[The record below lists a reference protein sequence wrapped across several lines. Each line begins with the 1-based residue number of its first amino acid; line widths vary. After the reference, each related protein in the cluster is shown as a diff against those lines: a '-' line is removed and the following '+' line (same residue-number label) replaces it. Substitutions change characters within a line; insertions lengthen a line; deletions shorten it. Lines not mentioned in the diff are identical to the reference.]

1 MVAFRIGWTGRI
13 VLLVVAVAGLLA
25 ACGQEPGRI
34 ASEPRKPPAPD
45 RVPIVFLPGIG
56 REVARVLRGGAL
68 VPFSALA
75 LRTDAEAIAH
85 LGDPRFP
92 ADGTPAADVS
102 ARLDRAL
109 RETDVRGLQGLID
122 HLVREEGYVRGDP
135 DQPRNKDYPENAPAE
150 RRDTTRAA
158 SLFVLYYDWRRDLAE
173 SACVLAE
180 RIARIRAA
188 SGAPRVHLVAHSF
201 GGMVAR
207 YYLRYGGRDAVR
219 DRDCPLG
226 AGSLAATVNAPGAPV
241 VGRLVLLGVPHR
253 GSALAFRALLQDV
266 SLFGLLALGLR
277 EAVFTM
283 PLAWQLLPQAESDGR
298 VPLLVGS
305 NGDERVSLYAL
316 RTWVERGW
324 LPGDGQDPERLRFA
338 ETMLARAV
346 VFQKSLAGRHP
357 AEEAVPRLVVGGE
370 CRPTPTRAIVTDAGV
385 QFLARG
391 QTDHPLFARATDAG
405 DGVVTA
411 ANALGLPDS
420 PTLTSLATCAG
431 HNAYLD
437 DSSLVA
443 RVVEFLLR

>member
-1 MVAFRIGWTGRI
+1 MSVPRAGRGARSI
-13 VLLVVAVAGLLA
+13 LLVVAVAGVLA

-34 ASEPRKPPAPD
+34 ASEPRRPSVPD
-45 RVPIVFLPGIG
+45 RVPIVFLPGVG
-56 REVARVLRGGAL
+56 REVARVLRGGGL
-68 VPFSALA
+68 VPFSALS

-92 ADGTPAADVS
+92 ADGTPAADVP
-102 ARLDRAL
+102 ARLDGAL

-122 HLVREEGYVRGDP
+122 HLVREGGYVRGDP
-135 DQPRNKDYPENAPAE
+135 NQPRDKDYPENAEAD
-150 RRDTTRAA
+150 RRDTTRVA
-158 SLFVLYYDWRRDLAE
+158 SLYVLYYDWRRDMSE
-173 SACVLAE
+173 NACVVAE
-180 RIARIRAA
+180 RIARIREAT
-188 SGAPRVHLVAHSF
+188 GAPRVHLVTHSF
-201 GGMVAR
+201 GGLVAR
-207 YYLRYGGRDAVR
+207 YYLRYGGRDTMR
-219 DRDCPLG
+219 NRDCPLG
-226 AGSLAATVNAPGAPV
+226 DRALAAAVNAPGAPG

-283 PLAWQLLPQAESDGR
+283 PLAWQLLPQPEADGR
-298 VPLLVGS
+298 VPLLVGN

-338 ETMLARAV
+338 EAMLARAV
-346 VFQKSLAGRHP
+346 AVQKAMAGRHP
-357 AEEAVPRLVVGGE
+357 AEEAVPRLVVGAE
-370 CRPTPTRAIVTDAGV
+370 CRPTPTRAIVTETGV
-385 QFLARG
+385 EFLARG

-411 ANALGLPDS
+411 ENALGLPDS

-431 HNAYLD
+431 HNTYLD
-437 DSSLVA
+437 DPSLVA
-443 RVVEFLLR
+443 RIVEFLLR

>member
-1 MVAFRIGWTGRI
+1 MAAPRIGWGLRMI
-13 VLLVVAVAGLLA
+13 LLFVAVVGLLT

-34 ASEPRKPPAPD
+34 APEPRRPADPD
-45 RVPIVFLPGIG
+45 RVPIVLLPGIG

-75 LRTDAEAIAH
+75 LRTDAEAVAH

-92 ADGTPAADVS
+92 ADGTPAVDVP

-135 DQPRNKDYPENAPAE
+135 DHPGDKDYPENAAAD

-173 SACVLAE
+173 SACVVAE
-180 RIARIRAA
+180 QIARIQAA
-188 SGAPRVHLVAHSF
+188 TGAPRVHLVAHSF
-201 GGMVAR
+201 GGLVAR

-226 AGSLAATVNAPGAPV
+226 DGALAAAVNAPGAQG
-241 VGRLVLLGVPHR
+241 VGRLALLGVPHR

-266 SLFGLLALGLR
+266 SLFGVLTLGLR
-277 EAVFTM
+277 QAVFTM
-283 PLAWQLLPQAESDGR
+283 PLAWQLLPQPESDGR
-298 VPLLVGS
+298 VPLLVGG

-324 LPGDGQDPERLRFA
+324 LPGDGQDPGRLRFVEA
-338 ETMLARAV
+338 MLARAV
-346 VFQKSLAGRHP
+346 AFQKAMAGRHP

-370 CRPTPTRAIVTDAGV
+370 CRPTPTRAIVTEAGV

-411 ANALGLPDS
+411 ENALGLPDS

-437 DSSLVA
+437 DPSLVA

>member
-1 MVAFRIGWTGRI
+1 MSAAKAGWGARI
-13 VLLVVAVAGLLA
+13 VLLFVAVAGLLA
-25 ACGQEPGRI
+25 ACGREPERI
-34 ASEPRKPPAPD
+34 ASEPRQAAAPD
-45 RVPIVFLPGIG
+45 RVPIIFLPGIG

-68 VPFSALA
+68 VPFLALA

-92 ADGTPAADVS
+92 ADGTSAADVP

-109 RETDVRGLQGLID
+109 RGTDVRGLQGLID

-135 DQPRNKDYPENAPAE
+135 DLPRDKDYPENAPE
-150 RRDTTRAA
+150 TRRDTTRAA

-188 SGAPRVHLVAHSF
+188 TGAPRVHLVAHSF

-226 AGSLAATVNAPGAPV
+226 GGALAAAVNGPGASE
-241 VGRLVLLGVPHR
+241 VGRLALLGVPHR

-277 EAVFTM
+277 ESVFTM
-283 PLAWQLLPQAESDGR
+283 PLAWQLLPQPEADGQ
-298 VPLLVGS
+298 VPLLVGN

-316 RTWVERGW
+316 HTWVERGW

-338 ETMLARAV
+338 EAMLARAV
-346 VFQKSLAGRHP
+346 AFQKGMAGRHP

-370 CRPTPTRAIVTDAGV
+370 CRPTPTRAIVTEAGV

-391 QTDHPLFARATDAG
+391 QTDHPLFDRATDAG

-411 ANALGLPDS
+411 ENSLGLPDS

-437 DSSLVA
+437 DPSLAA